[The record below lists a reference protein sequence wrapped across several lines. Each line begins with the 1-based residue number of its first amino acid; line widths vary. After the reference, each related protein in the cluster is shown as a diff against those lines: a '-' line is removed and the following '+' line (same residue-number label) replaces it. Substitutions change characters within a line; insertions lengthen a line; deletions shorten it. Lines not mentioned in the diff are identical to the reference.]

1 MSDKTVAI
9 KIGERYFCGF
19 GKDGSIKTAWSIAG
33 AKLFLSRQIPE
44 VIVNQLKK
52 KNKKFEIVN
61 VIEEPSAD
69 LVWMTREE
77 FNHYTAIQK
86 MKPVNID
93 FIREFA
99 LNEMQRSKAVM
110 NSNVDFGD
118 FVDSHF
124 FKVDA
129 IEWARLARG
138 LQREINKLGG
148 L

>member
-19 GKDGSIKTAWSIAG
+19 GKGFSIKTAWSIAG

-44 VIVNQLKK
+44 VIVNQIKK

-86 MKPVNID
+86 MKAVNLD

-99 LNEMQRSKAVM
+99 LSEMQRSKEAM
-110 NSNVDFGD
+110 NSGFDNFDEAR
-118 FVDSHF
+118 F

-129 IEWARLARG
+129 IEWAQLARG